1 MPHASATYIYIL
13 YTKCVMQ
20 AARDTNKWQP
30 KNKNS
35 WKHNNTYFICCF
47 KTTIFILVKRYVSL
61 CSFFYKSPF
70 IFLLCSYEKL
80 KFDIFKYF
88 FHVLKKPWVIAN
100 IFLLLFNRT
109 ATNFWFEYLLIFLL
123 LLHKMAIDFHGKLR
137 HFFIKEIHNAWT
149 IRRIPKHDSRIPNFT
164 MWSC

>member
-35 WKHNNTYFICCF
+35 WKRNYTYFICCF

-61 CSFFYKSPF
+61 CSFLIKSPF

-80 KFDIFKYF
+80 KFHIFKYF

-100 IFLLLFNRT
+100 NFLLLFNRT
-109 ATNFWFEYLLIFLL
+109 ATNFWFEYLLIFPFTYLAHVIKQPIFRIL
-123 LLHKMAIDFHGKLR
+123 NIWFVY
-137 HFFIKEIHNAWT
+137 FFIFFLWNT
-149 IRRIPKHDSRIPNFT
+149 FFLRDV
-164 MWSC
+164 